1 MEKSLKYKKNIFYMF
16 LIILCFFPQLNQ
28 ASDKPNIVLILIDDL
43 GLTDLQAYGGEIS
56 TPNIDILASEGML
69 FTNYHTTPECAPSR
83 AMLLTGMDNHNT
95 GIPMIPEV
103 MPTKYRNTPGYEGY
117 LRDDALTLAEILK
130 PAGYRTYMTG
140 KWHLA
145 FGGKETAAL
154 PYNRGFDKTFI
165 LDATGGNN
173 FSHHSY
179 LPYYLESPWFKNGKE
194 AELPED
200 FYSSKFFVDQMIEFI
215 EEDKNQDAPFFSYLS
230 FQAQHIPLQAPQE
243 FIDKYLE
250 TYEAGW
256 EELREQRKNRAIKY
270 GIFPPNK
277 EIVDSFSGFDDWFEL
292 DQENKKMLIKSM
304 AVFAGML
311 DAMDFHIGRFMT
323 YLKKEGLYENTI
335 FIVTADN
342 GPEGND
348 PSDHAPWREWF
359 KTTIYDRDYETLGDQ
374 DSYVYIGTEFAQ
386 AMASPS
392 HLFKFH
398 MSEGGLRVPLI
409 ISGPDIKKG
418 KNQNFAFV
426 TDIAATLSDIV
437 FDEVDERIIG
447 KSLQNSLSGLDEKNY
462 LDTESV
468 GLEVTGNSALFK
480 GDFKIV
486 RNRPPNGSNQWE
498 LYNLSEDPGET
509 INLAKR
515 MPNKLHELIEEYETY
530 AEKNGVIDLPL
541 DYEWAAE
548 MTINTF
554 KRNYLPLI
562 WKAVLFIIL
571 AMSLVVVLIRRRRN
585 AKN

>member
-1 MEKSLKYKKNIFYMF
+1 MEKSLKYKKNIFYVF
-16 LIILCFFPQLNQ
+16 LTALCFFSPINQ
-28 ASDKPNIVLILIDDL
+28 ANDKPNIVLILIDDL

-179 LPYYLESPWFKNGKE
+179 LPYYLESPWFKNGQE

-215 EEDKNQDAPFFSYLS
+215 EEDKDQDTPFFSYLS
-230 FQAQHIPLQAPQE
+230 FQAQHIPLQAPRE

-250 TYEAGW
+250 TYELGW
-256 EELREQRKNRAIKY
+256 EELREQRKNRAIEY

-277 EIVDSFSGFDDWFEL
+277 EIVDSFSGFDDWSEV

-409 ISGPDIKKG
+409 ISGPEIKKG

-447 KSLQNSLSGLDEKNY
+447 KSLQNSLAGFDERNY

-515 MPNKLHELIEEYETY
+515 MPNKLQELTEDYEKY

-562 WKAVLFIIL
+562 YKAAFFIVSAIF
-571 AMSLVVVLIRRRRN
+571 LVIVFRRRWRIV
-585 AKN
+585 

>member
-1 MEKSLKYKKNIFYMF
+1 MEKGLKYKKNIFYVF
-16 LIILCFFPQLNQ
+16 LTALCFFSPINQ
-28 ASDKPNIVLILIDDL
+28 ANDKPNIVLILIDDL

-179 LPYYLESPWFKNGKE
+179 LPYYLESPWFKNGEE

-215 EEDKNQDAPFFSYLS
+215 EEDKNQDTPFFSYLS

-256 EELREQRKNRAIKY
+256 EELREQRKNRAIEY

-277 EIVDSFSGFDDWFEL
+277 EIVDSFSGFDDWSEV

-409 ISGPDIKKG
+409 ISGPEIKKG

-447 KSLQNSLSGLDEKNY
+447 KSLQSSLAGSDDKNY
-462 LDTESV
+462 TDSDSV

-498 LYNLSEDPGET
+498 LFNLSEDPGET
-509 INLAKR
+509 INLATS
-515 MPNKLHELIEEYETY
+515 MPNKLLELIEEYKAY
-530 AEKNGVIDLPL
+530 AEKNGVIELPL

-562 WKAVLFIIL
+562 WKAVLSIIL

>member
-1 MEKSLKYKKNIFYMF
+1 MEKGLKYKKNIFYVF
-16 LIILCFFPQLNQ
+16 LTALCFFSPINQ
-28 ASDKPNIVLILIDDL
+28 ANDKPNIVLILIDDL

-179 LPYYLESPWFKNGKE
+179 LPYYLESPWFKNGEE

-215 EEDKNQDAPFFSYLS
+215 EEDKNQDTPFFSYLS

-256 EELREQRKNRAIKY
+256 EELREQRKNRAIEY

-277 EIVDSFSGFDDWFEL
+277 EIVDSFSGFEDWSEA

-409 ISGPDIKKG
+409 ISGPEIKKG

-447 KSLQNSLSGLDEKNY
+447 KSLQSSLAGSDEKNY
-462 LDTESV
+462 IDSDSV

-480 GDFKIV
+480 GNFKIV

-498 LYNLSEDPGET
+498 LFNLSEDPGET
-509 INLAKR
+509 VNLATS
-515 MPNKLHELIEEYETY
+515 MPNKLLELIEEYEAY
-530 AEKNGVIDLPL
+530 AEKNGVIELPL

-562 WKAVLFIIL
+562 WKATIFIVLAISFVI
-571 AMSLVVVLIRRRRN
+571 VLIRRRRN
-585 AKN
+585 S

>member
-1 MEKSLKYKKNIFYMF
+1 MF
-16 LIILCFFPQLNQ
+16 LTAVCFFSPINQ
-28 ASDKPNIVLILIDDL
+28 AGDKPNIVLILIDDL

-154 PYNRGFDKTFI
+154 PYNRGFDRTFI

-179 LPYYLESPWFKNGKE
+179 LPYYLESPWFKNGQE

-250 TYEAGW
+250 TYELGW
-256 EELREQRKNRAIKY
+256 EELREQRKNRAIEY

-277 EIVDSFSGFDDWFEL
+277 EIVDSFSGFDDWSEV

-323 YLKKEGLYENTI
+323 YLKKEGLYEKTI

-409 ISGPDIKKG
+409 ISGPEIKKG

-447 KSLQNSLSGLDEKNY
+447 KSLQNSLAGFDERNY

-498 LYNLSEDPGET
+498 LYNLFEDPGET

-515 MPNKLHELIEEYETY
+515 MPNKLQELTKDYETY

-554 KRNYLPLI
+554 KRNYLPFI
-562 WKAVLFIIL
+562 RKAAFFIML
-571 AMSLVVVLIRRRRN
+571 AIFLVIIFRRRR
-585 AKN
+585 KIV

>member
-1 MEKSLKYKKNIFYMF
+1 MEKSLKHKKNIFYVF
-16 LIILCFFPQLNQ
+16 LTVLCFFSPINQ
-28 ASDKPNIVLILIDDL
+28 ANDKPNIVLILIDDL
-43 GLTDLQAYGGEIS
+43 GLTDLQTYGGEIS

-117 LRDDALTLAEILK
+117 LRGDALTLAEILK

-179 LPYYLESPWFKNGKE
+179 LPYYLESPWFKNGQE

-215 EEDKNQDAPFFSYLS
+215 EEDKDQDTPFFSYLS

-256 EELREQRKNRAIKY
+256 EELREQRKNRAIEY

-277 EIVDSFSGFDDWFEL
+277 EIVDSFSGFDDWSEV

-409 ISGPDIKKG
+409 ISGPEIKKG

-426 TDIAATLSDIV
+426 TDIAATISDIV

-447 KSLQNSLSGLDEKNY
+447 KSLQNSLAGFDERNY

-515 MPNKLHELIEEYETY
+515 MPNKLQELTEDYEKY

-562 WKAVLFIIL
+562 YKAAFFIVSAIF
-571 AMSLVVVLIRRRRN
+571 LVIVFRRRWRIV
-585 AKN
+585 

>member
-1 MEKSLKYKKNIFYMF
+1 MEKGLKYKKNIFYVF
-16 LIILCFFPQLNQ
+16 LTALCFFSPINQ
-28 ASDKPNIVLILIDDL
+28 ANDKPNIVLILIDDL

-179 LPYYLESPWFKNGKE
+179 LPYYLESPWFKNGEE

-215 EEDKNQDAPFFSYLS
+215 EEDKNQDTPFFSYLS

-256 EELREQRKNRAIKY
+256 EELREQRKNRAIEY

-277 EIVDSFSGFDDWFEL
+277 EIVDSFSGFDDWSEV

-409 ISGPDIKKG
+409 ISGPEIKKG

-447 KSLQNSLSGLDEKNY
+447 KSLQSSLAGSDEKSY
-462 LDTESV
+462 TDSDPV

-480 GDFKIV
+480 GSFKIV

-498 LYNLSEDPGET
+498 LFNLYEDPGET
-509 INLAKR
+509 INLATS
-515 MPNKLHELIEEYETY
+515 MPNKLLELIEEYEAY
-530 AEKNGVIDLPL
+530 AEKNGVIELPL

-562 WKAVLFIIL
+562 WKATIFIVLAISFVI
-571 AMSLVVVLIRRRRN
+571 VLIRRRRN
-585 AKN
+585 S

>member
-1 MEKSLKYKKNIFYMF
+1 MF

-179 LPYYLESPWFKNGKE
+179 LPYYLESPWFKNGQE

-215 EEDKNQDAPFFSYLS
+215 EEDKDQDTPFFSYLS

-256 EELREQRKNRAIKY
+256 EELREQRKNRAIEY

-277 EIVDSFSGFDDWFEL
+277 EIVDSFSGFDDWSEV

-409 ISGPDIKKG
+409 ISGPEIKKG

-447 KSLQNSLSGLDEKNY
+447 KSLQSSLAGSDEKSY
-462 LDTESV
+462 TDSDSV

-498 LYNLSEDPGET
+498 LFNLSEDPGET
-509 INLAKR
+509 INLATS
-515 MPNKLHELIEEYETY
+515 MPNKLLELIEEYEAY
-530 AEKNGVIDLPL
+530 AEKNGVIELPL

-562 WKAVLFIIL
+562 WKAALFIIL

>member
-1 MEKSLKYKKNIFYMF
+1 MEKSLKHKKNIFYVF
-16 LIILCFFPQLNQ
+16 LIALCFFSPTNQ
-28 ASDKPNIVLILIDDL
+28 ANDKPNIVLILIDDL

-69 FTNYHTTPECAPSR
+69 FTNYHTSPECAPSR

-103 MPTKYRNTPGYEGY
+103 MPTKYRKTPGYEGY

-179 LPYYLESPWFKNGKE
+179 LPYYLESPWFKNGEE

-215 EEDKNQDAPFFSYLS
+215 EEDKNQDTPFFSYLS

-256 EELREQRKNRAIKY
+256 EELREQRKNRAIEY

-277 EIVDSFSGFDDWFEL
+277 EIVDSFSGFDDWSEV

-409 ISGPDIKKG
+409 ISGPEIKKG

-426 TDIAATLSDIV
+426 TDIAATLSDII
-437 FDEVDERIIG
+437 FDEIDERIIG
-447 KSLQNSLSGLDEKNY
+447 KSLQNSLAGFDEKNY

-515 MPNKLHELIEEYETY
+515 MPNKLQELTEDYETY

-554 KRNYLPLI
+554 KRNYLPLV
-562 WKAVLFIIL
+562 WKAAFFIVLAIF
-571 AMSLVVVLIRRRRN
+571 LVIVLRRRWRIV
-585 AKN
+585 

>member
-1 MEKSLKYKKNIFYMF
+1 MEKGLKYKKNIFYVF
-16 LIILCFFPQLNQ
+16 LTALCFFSPINQ
-28 ASDKPNIVLILIDDL
+28 ANDKPNIVLILIDDL

-179 LPYYLESPWFKNGKE
+179 LPYYLESPWFKNGEE

-215 EEDKNQDAPFFSYLS
+215 EEDKNQDTPFFSYLS

-256 EELREQRKNRAIKY
+256 EELREQRKNRAIEY

-277 EIVDSFSGFDDWFEL
+277 EIVDSFSGFDDWSEV

-409 ISGPDIKKG
+409 ISGPEIKKG

-447 KSLQNSLSGLDEKNY
+447 KSLQSSLAGSDEKNY
-462 LDTESV
+462 TDSDSV

-480 GDFKIV
+480 GSFKIV

-498 LYNLSEDPGET
+498 LFNLYEDPGET
-509 INLAKR
+509 INLATS
-515 MPNKLHELIEEYETY
+515 MPNKLLELIEEYEAY
-530 AEKNGVIDLPL
+530 AEKNGVIELPL
-541 DYEWAAE
+541 DYEWASE

-562 WKAVLFIIL
+562 WKATIFIVLAISFVI
-571 AMSLVVVLIRRRRN
+571 VLIRRRRN
-585 AKN
+585 S

>member
-1 MEKSLKYKKNIFYMF
+1 MEKSLKCKKNIFYVF
-16 LIILCFFPQLNQ
+16 LTVLCFFSPINQ
-28 ASDKPNIVLILIDDL
+28 ANDKPNIVLILIDDL
-43 GLTDLQAYGGEIS
+43 GLTDLQTYGGEIS

-179 LPYYLESPWFKNGKE
+179 LPYYLESPWFKNGQE

-215 EEDKNQDAPFFSYLS
+215 EEDKDQDTPFFSYLS

-250 TYEAGW
+250 TYELGW
-256 EELREQRKNRAIKY
+256 EELREQRKNRAIEY

-277 EIVDSFSGFDDWFEL
+277 EIVDSFSGFDDWSEV

-348 PSDHAPWREWF
+348 PSDHAPWRDWF

-409 ISGPDIKKG
+409 ISGPEIKKG

-426 TDIAATLSDIV
+426 TDIAATISDIV

-447 KSLQNSLSGLDEKNY
+447 KSLQNSLAGFDERNY

-515 MPNKLHELIEEYETY
+515 MPNKLQELTEDYEKY

-562 WKAVLFIIL
+562 YKAAFFIVSAIF
-571 AMSLVVVLIRRRRN
+571 LVIVFRRRWRIV
-585 AKN
+585 

>member
-1 MEKSLKYKKNIFYMF
+1 MEKGLKYKKNICYVF
-16 LIILCFFPQLNQ
+16 LIVLCFFSPINQ
-28 ASDKPNIVLILIDDL
+28 ANDKPNIVLILIDDL

-179 LPYYLESPWFKNGKE
+179 LPYYLESPWFKNGEE

-215 EEDKNQDAPFFSYLS
+215 EEDKDQDTPFFSYLS

-250 TYEAGW
+250 TYELGW
-256 EELREQRKNRAIKY
+256 EELREQRKNKAIEY

-277 EIVDSFSGFDDWFEL
+277 EIVDSFSGFDDWSEV

-323 YLKKEGLYENTI
+323 YLKKEGLYKNTI

-409 ISGPDIKKG
+409 ISGPEIKKG

-426 TDIAATLSDIV
+426 TDIAATISDIV

-447 KSLQNSLSGLDEKNY
+447 KSLQNSLAGFDERNY

-515 MPNKLHELIEEYETY
+515 MPNKLQELTEDYEKY

-562 WKAVLFIIL
+562 YKAAFFIVSAIF
-571 AMSLVVVLIRRRRN
+571 LVIVFRRRWRIV
-585 AKN
+585 

>member
-1 MEKSLKYKKNIFYMF
+1 MEKSLKYKKNIFYVF
-16 LIILCFFPQLNQ
+16 LTVLCFFSPINQ
-28 ASDKPNIVLILIDDL
+28 ANDKPNIVLILIDDL

-179 LPYYLESPWFKNGKE
+179 LPYYLESPWFKNGQE

-215 EEDKNQDAPFFSYLS
+215 EEDKDQDTPFFSYLS
-230 FQAQHIPLQAPQE
+230 FQAQHIPLQAPRE

-250 TYEAGW
+250 TYELGW
-256 EELREQRKNRAIKY
+256 EELREQRKNRAIEY

-277 EIVDSFSGFDDWFEL
+277 EIVDSFSGFDDWSEV

-409 ISGPDIKKG
+409 ISGPEIKKG

-426 TDIAATLSDIV
+426 TDIAATISDIV

-447 KSLQNSLSGLDEKNY
+447 KSLQNSLAGFDERNY

-515 MPNKLHELIEEYETY
+515 MPNKLQELTEDYEKY

-562 WKAVLFIIL
+562 YKAAFFIVSAIF
-571 AMSLVVVLIRRRRN
+571 LVIVFRRRWRIV
-585 AKN
+585 

>member
-1 MEKSLKYKKNIFYMF
+1 MF
-16 LIILCFFPQLNQ
+16 LTVLCFFSPINQ
-28 ASDKPNIVLILIDDL
+28 ANDKPNIVLILIDDL

-179 LPYYLESPWFKNGKE
+179 LPYYLESPWFKNGQE

-200 FYSSKFFVDQMIEFI
+200 FYSSKFFVDQMTEFI
-215 EEDKNQDAPFFSYLS
+215 EEDKDQDTPFFSYLS
-230 FQAQHIPLQAPQE
+230 FQAQHIPLQAPRE

-250 TYEAGW
+250 TYELGW
-256 EELREQRKNRAIKY
+256 EELREQRKNRAIEY

-277 EIVDSFSGFDDWFEL
+277 EIVDSFSGFDDWSEV

-409 ISGPDIKKG
+409 ISGPEIKKG

-426 TDIAATLSDIV
+426 TDIAATISDIV

-447 KSLQNSLSGLDEKNY
+447 KSLQNSLAGFDERNY

-515 MPNKLHELIEEYETY
+515 MPNKLQELTEDYEKY

-562 WKAVLFIIL
+562 YKAAFFIVSAIF
-571 AMSLVVVLIRRRRN
+571 LVIVFRRRWRIV
-585 AKN
+585 

>member
-1 MEKSLKYKKNIFYMF
+1 
-16 LIILCFFPQLNQ
+16 
-28 ASDKPNIVLILIDDL
+28 
-43 GLTDLQAYGGEIS
+43 
-56 TPNIDILASEGML
+56 
-69 FTNYHTTPECAPSR
+69 
-83 AMLLTGMDNHNT
+83 
-95 GIPMIPEV
+95 MIPEV

-179 LPYYLESPWFKNGKE
+179 LPYYLEAPWCKKGQE

-215 EEDKNQDAPFFSYLS
+215 EEDKDQDTPFFSYLS

-250 TYEAGW
+250 TYELGW
-256 EELREQRKNRAIKY
+256 EELREQRKNRAIEY

-277 EIVDSFSGFDDWFEL
+277 EIVDSFSGFDDWSEV

-409 ISGPDIKKG
+409 ISGPEIKKG
-418 KNQNFAFV
+418 KNKNFAFV
-426 TDIAATLSDIV
+426 TDIAATISDIV

-447 KSLQNSLSGLDEKNY
+447 TVSYTHL
-462 LDTESV
+462 T
-468 GLEVTGNSALFK
+468 
-480 GDFKIV
+480 
-486 RNRPPNGSNQWE
+486 
-498 LYNLSEDPGET
+498 
-509 INLAKR
+509 
-515 MPNKLHELIEEYETY
+515 
-530 AEKNGVIDLPL
+530 LP
-541 DYEWAAE
+541 
-548 MTINTF
+548 T
-554 KRNYLPLI
+554 
-562 WKAVLFIIL
+562 KA
-571 AMSLVVVLIRRRRN
+571 
-585 AKN
+585 

>member
-1 MEKSLKYKKNIFYMF
+1 MF
-16 LIILCFFPQLNQ
+16 LTVLCFFSPINQ
-28 ASDKPNIVLILIDDL
+28 ANDKPNIVLILIDDL
-43 GLTDLQAYGGEIS
+43 GLTDLQNYGGEIS

-179 LPYYLESPWFKNGKE
+179 LPYYLESPWFKNGQE

-215 EEDKNQDAPFFSYLS
+215 EEDKDQDTPFFSYLS

-250 TYEAGW
+250 TYELGW
-256 EELREQRKNRAIKY
+256 EELREQRKNRAIEY

-277 EIVDSFSGFDDWFEL
+277 EIVDSFSGFDDWSEV

-409 ISGPDIKKG
+409 ISGPEIKKG

-426 TDIAATLSDIV
+426 TDIAATISDIV

-447 KSLQNSLSGLDEKNY
+447 KSLQNSLAGFDERNY

-515 MPNKLHELIEEYETY
+515 MPNKLQELTEDYEKY

-554 KRNYLPLI
+554 KRTYLPLI
-562 WKAVLFIIL
+562 YKAAFFIVSAIF
-571 AMSLVVVLIRRRRN
+571 LVIVFRRRWRIV
-585 AKN
+585 